1 MFLKQFFKFLRR
13 KPNVFFELIKG
24 QSQKTVQGMK
34 TLESFM
40 GSLDHRLAVEVGRLE
55 KDADE
60 ARRVLIERLNRSF
73 VTPIDREDIFDL
85 SRAVDDILDYG
96 YSTVD
101 EMIILGVKPSDDI
114 RRIATILA
122 EASNEIHLAILQ
134 LPEQPQ
140 VILKHAARAKKLEN
154 EVEAIY
160 REALSKLFKDAS
172 SVSEI
177 LNILKMR
184 EIYRHLSN
192 AADRVD
198 AAANILSTIAVKTT

>member
-1 MFLKQFFKFLRR
+1 MFFKQSFKFLRR
-13 KPNVFFELIKG
+13 KPNVFFELIKD
-24 QSQKTVQGMK
+24 QSQKTLQGMK

-40 GSLDHRLAVEVGRLE
+40 ENLDHRSAVEVGRLE

-101 EMIILGVKPSDDI
+101 EMIILGVKPNDDI

-140 VILKHAARAKKLEN
+140 IILKHAARAKKLEN
-154 EVEAIY
+154 EVEALY

>member
-1 MFLKQFFKFLRR
+1 MFFKQPFKFLKR
-13 KPNVFFELIKG
+13 KPNVFFELIKD
-24 QSQKTVQGMK
+24 QSQKTLQGMK

-40 GSLDHRLAVEVGRLE
+40 ESSDYGLAEEVERLE

-96 YSTVD
+96 YSTVN
-101 EMIILGVKPSDDI
+101 EMRILEVKPNDDL
-114 RRIATILA
+114 RRMATILA
-122 EASNEIHLAILQ
+122 EASNEIHLAIQQ

-140 VILKHAARAKKLEN
+140 IILKHAARAKKLEN
-154 EVEAIY
+154 EVETLY
-160 REALSKLFKDAS
+160 REALSELFKDAFD
-172 SVSEI
+172 VSEI